1 VGALPQGTR
10 NVLTDHPPL
19 DMIGWLRSAT
29 SEGCNEVL
37 FTMLLVVIGVLWVI
51 ALAPPLVRSFR
62 DGRPGDSIT
71 SFQRQLHTLQRTAPV
86 QTSVRPMV
94 RTGRPAVAPATLR
107 QRNLARQ
114 RRRQI
119 FICLAGIAVLTAALA
134 IAAGGMFVW
143 IHLAVDAALVVWVVA
158 VVQTQRTMTQQYQ
171 PIRYQRA
178 A

>member
-1 VGALPQGTR
+1 
-10 NVLTDHPPL
+10 
-19 DMIGWLRSAT
+19 MSGWLRSAI
-29 SEGCNEVL
+29 SEGCSEVL
-37 FTMLLVVIGVLWVI
+37 VTMLLVILGLAWVV
-51 ALAPPLVRSFR
+51 AVAPPLVRSFR

-86 QTSVRPMV
+86 NHNVRPMV
-94 RTGRPAVAPATLR
+94 RAGRPAMAPATVR

-114 RRRQI
+114 RRRQV

-134 IAAGGMFVW
+134 IAAGGVFVW
-143 IHLAVDAALVVWVVA
+143 VHLAVDAVLVMWVA
-158 VVQTQRTMTQQYQ
+158 VVVHTQRSLTQQYQ

>member
-1 VGALPQGTR
+1 MR

-19 DMIGWLRSAT
+19 EMSGWLRSAT

-86 QTSVRPMV
+86 QTTVRPGARSAAMV
-94 RTGRPAVAPATLR
+94 RTGRPAMAPATVR

-119 FICLAGIAVLTAALA
+119 FIGLAGIAVLTAALA
-134 IAAGGMFVW
+134 IAAGGVFVW
-143 IHLAVDAALVVWVVA
+143 VHLAVDAALLVWVVA